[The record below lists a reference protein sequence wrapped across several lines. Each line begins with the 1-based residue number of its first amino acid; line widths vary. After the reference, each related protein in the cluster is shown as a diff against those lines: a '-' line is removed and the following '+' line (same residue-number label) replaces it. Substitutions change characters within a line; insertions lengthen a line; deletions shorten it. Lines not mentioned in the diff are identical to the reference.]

1 MARSRRARLRRKSGP
16 PVGLIVGLS
25 VGGIVAVLVV
35 GLILVRTFEKSG
47 SVAGLPLLGGAGGVF
62 DAPNAAVTEE
72 NYQRIEDGMT
82 PQQVEAILGPGRM
95 PTKADFD
102 GVFGEYIPELGR
114 LQWMQNRKVWEEN
127 NLGGHVRVWAN
138 APRYMMVTYVE
149 IPNRGRR
156 VVAALYKEADGSTLM
171 MQGTGVPYV
180 PPKAVEP
187 GKPPEPKKR
196 PPPPKPGDPMPNV
209 TVEEL
214 LADYAKDRGAAD
226 AKYRNRKVK
235 VSGTIDSV
243 LVTMVTFRTTGPRLQ
258 ARLDGVAYGKIGK
271 KKPGDALT
279 VVGSVQA
286 VFPPTAR
293 TTLLVM
299 FENCAIDE

>member
-1 MARSRRARLRRKSGP
+1 MARSRRSRSRRRSGP
-16 PVGLIVGLS
+16 PVGLIVGLALGGVVVLL
-25 VGGIVAVLVV
+25 VGGLALM
-35 GLILVRTFEKSG
+35 RTFGKPG
-47 SVAGLPLLGGAGGVF
+47 QGLPVFDGGGVF
-62 DAPNAAVTEE
+62 DAPNPAVTDA
-72 NYQRIEDGMT
+72 NYERLQDGMT
-82 PQQVEAILGPGRM
+82 QEQVESILGPGRR

-102 GVFGEYIPELGR
+102 AIYGEWIPELAR
-114 LQWMQNRKVWEEN
+114 LPHNQNRKVWEEN
-127 NLGGHVRVWAN
+127 NLAGHVQIWAD
-138 APRYMMVTYVE
+138 APRYILVTTFEV
-149 IPNRGRR
+149 PNRGPRL
-156 VVAALYKEADGSTLM
+156 VAKLFRQADGGIKS

-180 PPKAVEP
+180 PPRAEP
-187 GKPPEPKKR
+187 KPEAKKPPPA
-196 PPPPKPGDPMPNV
+196 PKPGEPMPSV

-214 LADYAKDRGAAD
+214 LADYAKDRTAAD

-258 ARLDGVAYGKIGK
+258 ARLDGVAYGMIGK

-279 VVGSVQA
+279 VVGRVQA

-299 FENCAIDE
+299 LENCSLDE